1 MEKIDPKTLVLIDE
15 AGMAAT
21 TDLAAAIDYIT
32 SRGGQV
38 RLVGDDR
45 QLASVAAGGVLRDI
59 AHQIGAVTLSEVHRF
74 RNPDGSL
81 NHAEAAATLAL
92 REGDPS
98 AIAFYADRGRIHV
111 GDLGACAD
119 QAYAAWA
126 ADRAA
131 GTDSVLIAPT
141 RDLVAELNTRARN
154 DRLAGLDEN
163 QIGRV
168 LTLADGTKVSA
179 GDRIITRENDRR
191 LRISRTNWVKNGDR
205 WHVKNVNAD
214 GSLPWSTTS
223 SARPSLCPPTTSPRP
238 STSATPPPSTAPR
251 ASPPA
256 PATSS
261 SPATKTATCSTSR
274 CHAASSPTTCTSTSS
289 PTETRT
295 T

>member
-1 MEKIDPKTLVLIDE
+1 MEKINPKTLVLIDE

-126 ADRAA
+126 ADRADEHRLGPDRA
-131 GTDSVLIAPT
+131 HPRPRRRTQHPRPQRPPRRT
-141 RDLVAELNTRARN
+141 RREGDRAR
-154 DRLAGLDEN
+154 
-163 QIGRV
+163 
-168 LTLADGTKVSA
+168 S
-179 GDRIITRENDRR
+179 
-191 LRISRTNWVKNGDR
+191 
-205 WHVKNVNAD
+205 
-214 GSLPWSTTS
+214 
-223 SARPSLCPPTTSPRP
+223 
-238 STSATPPPSTAPR
+238 
-251 ASPPA
+251 
-256 PATSS
+256 
-261 SPATKTATCSTSR
+261 
-274 CHAASSPTTCTSTSS
+274 
-289 PTETRT
+289 
-295 T
+295 